1 MRNIKT
7 RRQLLKAAA
16 ATVALPALARPG
28 FAQTYPS
35 RPIRMNVG
43 FPPGGAADIVARL
56 VGQGLSVRL
65 GQPVVIENRPGSGAN
80 VAGEATAK
88 AVPDGYTIMHGPDNL
103 FMANPHLYAKMTFDP
118 LKDLVPIASLT
129 ANQLVLAV
137 HPSVQANNLREF
149 VELARRAKPPM
160 FYASIGNGS
169 QHHLAMEILK
179 QHVGI
184 DLTHVPYRG
193 GGPAGIGLLAGEV
206 SAMFGGG
213 SLVPTIQSGR
223 IRGLAASGATRF
235 PLMPELPTI
244 GEIYPGYE
252 VLIWH
257 GLFAPAGVP
266 QPIMDR
272 LRAEVIEVLKE
283 PDVIQRLATTG
294 SGDPYFSTPDE
305 FRIRIRGDNEKYGK
319 VIRAIG
325 ATLE

>member
-1 MRNIKT
+1 
-7 RRQLLKAAA
+7 
-16 ATVALPALARPG
+16 
-28 FAQTYPS
+28 
-35 RPIRMNVG
+35 
-43 FPPGGAADIVARL
+43 
-56 VGQGLSVRL
+56 
-65 GQPVVIENRPGSGAN
+65 
-80 VAGEATAK
+80 
-88 AVPDGYTIMHGPDNL
+88 
-103 FMANPHLYAKMTFDP
+103 
-118 LKDLVPIASLT
+118 
-129 ANQLVLAV
+129 V

-149 VELARRAKPPM
+149 VELARRTKPPL

-257 GLFAPAGVP
+257 GLFAPVGVP

-272 LRAEVIEVLKE
+272 LRAETIEVLKQ
-283 PDVIQRLATTG
+283 PDLIERLAATG
-294 SGDPYFSTPDE
+294 SGEPYLTTLDE
-305 FRIRIRGDNEKYGK
+305 FRARIRGDNEKYGK

>member
-1 MRNIKT
+1 
-7 RRQLLKAAA
+7 
-16 ATVALPALARPG
+16 
-28 FAQTYPS
+28 
-35 RPIRMNVG
+35 
-43 FPPGGAADIVARL
+43 
-56 VGQGLSVRL
+56 
-65 GQPVVIENRPGSGAN
+65 
-80 VAGEATAK
+80 
-88 AVPDGYTIMHGPDNL
+88 
-103 FMANPHLYAKMTFDP
+103 
-118 LKDLVPIASLT
+118 
-129 ANQLVLAV
+129 
-137 HPSVQANNLREF
+137 
-149 VELARRAKPPM
+149 
-160 FYASIGNGS
+160 
-169 QHHLAMEILK
+169 
-179 QHVGI
+179 
-184 DLTHVPYRG
+184 
-193 GGPAGIGLLAGEV
+193 
-206 SAMFGGG
+206 MFGGG

-283 PDVIQRLATTG
+283 PDLIQRLATTG

>member
-1 MRNIKT
+1 
-7 RRQLLKAAA
+7 
-16 ATVALPALARPG
+16 
-28 FAQTYPS
+28 
-35 RPIRMNVG
+35 MNVG

-80 VAGEATAK
+80 VAGEATVRAP
-88 AVPDGYTIMHGPDNL
+88 PDGYTIMHGPDNL

-149 VELARRAKPPM
+149 VELARRARPPM

-283 PDVIQRLATTG
+283 PDLIQRLATTG
-294 SGDPYFSTPDE
+294 SGEPYFSTLDE
-305 FRIRIRGDNEKYGK
+305 FRGRIRGDNEKYGK

>member
-1 MRNIKT
+1 
-7 RRQLLKAAA
+7 
-16 ATVALPALARPG
+16 
-28 FAQTYPS
+28 
-35 RPIRMNVG
+35 MNVG

-56 VGQGLSVRL
+56 VGQGVSVRL
-65 GQPVVIENRPGSGAN
+65 GQPVVIENRPGSGGN
-80 VAGEATAK
+80 VAGEATAR
-88 AVPDGYTIMHGPDNL
+88 AAPDGYTIMHGPDNL

-137 HPSVQANNLREF
+137 HPSVQANSLREF

-266 QPIMDR
+266 HPIMDR

-283 PDVIQRLATTG
+283 PDLIQRLATTG
-294 SGDPYFSTPDE
+294 SGEPYFSTLDE
-305 FRIRIRGDNEKYGK
+305 FRARIRGDNEKYGK